1 MRWFIILAV
10 VLVVATVYSVIDC
23 ALIPAN
29 RVRGLKKPAW
39 IVIILLLPVVGL
51 VLWFTIGRARVGQE
65 AKLRL
70 APDDDPAFIGT
81 LGRDREQDERI
92 RRLEEEL
99 AALDSDAADP
109 DVTGK
114 ATPTPD
120 DNPDATP
127 GHTPDDS
134 GRTDA

>member
-1 MRWFIILAV
+1 MRWWIILIV
-10 VLVVATVYSVIDC
+10 GLVVATIYSVIDC

-29 RVRGLKKPAW
+29 RVRGLRKPAW
-39 IVIILLLPVVGL
+39 IVIILLLPVVGV
-51 VLWFTIGRARVGQE
+51 VLWFTVGRARAGHE
-65 AKLRL
+65 SKPRL

-99 AALDSDAADP
+99 AALDSDAPDP
-109 DVTGK
+109 DVSGK
-114 ATPTPD
+114 PAPTPD
-120 DNPDATP
+120 DGPDSSP
-127 GHTPDDS
+127 GHTPDDT

>member
-1 MRWFIILAV
+1 MRWWIILIV
-10 VLVVATVYSVIDC
+10 GLVVATIYSVIDC

-39 IVIILLLPVVGL
+39 IVIILLLPVVGV
-51 VLWFTIGRARVGQE
+51 VLWFVVGRARAGHE
-65 AKLRL
+65 AKPRL

-114 ATPTPD
+114 PAPTPD
-120 DNPDATP
+120 DGPDGTP
-127 GHTPDDS
+127 GHTSDDS

>member
-1 MRWFIILAV
+1 MRWWIILAV
-10 VLVVATVYSVIDC
+10 VLVVATIYSVIDC

-39 IVIILLLPVVGL
+39 IAIILLLPVLGVI
-51 VLWFTIGRARVGQE
+51 LWFTIGRASAGQ
-65 AKLRL
+65 ASKPRL

-99 AALDSDAADP
+99 ASLDSDAPNP

-120 DNPDATP
+120 DSPDGSA
-127 GHTPDDS
+127 GHTPDES

>member
-1 MRWFIILAV
+1 MRWWIILIV
-10 VLVVATVYSVIDC
+10 GLVVATIYSVIDC
-23 ALIPAN
+23 AMIPAN

-39 IVIILLLPVVGL
+39 ILIILLLPVLGVI
-51 VLWFTIGRARVGQE
+51 LWFTVGRARAGHE
-65 AKLRL
+65 ARPQL

-81 LGRDREQDERI
+81 LGRDKEQDERI

-120 DNPDATP
+120 DSPDNTG

>member
-10 VLVVATVYSVIDC
+10 VLVVVTIYSVIDC
-23 ALIPAN
+23 AVIPAN

-39 IVIILLLPVVGL
+39 IAIILLLPVLGVI
-51 VLWFTIGRARVGQE
+51 LWWVIGRARAGHE
-65 AKLRL
+65 AKPRL

-81 LGRDREQDERI
+81 LGRDHEQDERI

-99 AALDSDAADP
+99 AALDSDAPDP
-109 DVTGK
+109 GITGK
-114 ATPTPD
+114 PTPTPD
-120 DNPDATP
+120 DTPDGTA

>member
-1 MRWFIILAV
+1 MRWWIILIV
-10 VLVVATVYSVIDC
+10 GLVVATIYSVIDC

-29 RVRGLKKPAW
+29 RVRGLRKPAW
-39 IVIILLLPVVGL
+39 VVIILLLPVVGV
-51 VLWFTIGRARVGQE
+51 VLWFTVGRARAGHE
-65 AKLRL
+65 SKPRL

-99 AALDSDAADP
+99 AALDSDAPDP
-109 DVTGK
+109 DVSGK
-114 ATPTPD
+114 PAPTPD
-120 DNPDATP
+120 DGPDSSP
-127 GHTPDDS
+127 GHTPDDT

>member
-10 VLVVATVYSVIDC
+10 VLVVATIYSVIDC

-29 RVRGLKKPAW
+29 RVRGLRKPAW
-39 IVIILLLPVVGL
+39 ILIILLLPVVGL
-51 VLWFTIGRARVGQE
+51 VLWFTIGRARAGHE
-65 AKLRL
+65 AKPRL

-99 AALDSDAADP
+99 ASLDSDAPDP
-109 DVTGK
+109 GVTGK

-120 DNPDATP
+120 DKPDTTP